1 MNEAFAKVS
10 HIFFAK
16 NIVAMYLFSNIVTST
31 VSQSVARSLVGRG
44 QFILSRLIYNW
55 KTALSVL
62 FVTKKSDFW
71 SAARTCFISFAEKVN

>member
-1 MNEAFAKVS
+1 MNEAFAKAS
-10 HIFFAK
+10 HIFFTK

-31 VSQSVARSLVGRG
+31 GSQSVARSPDGRG

-71 SAARTCFISFAEKVN
+71 SAARTCFLSLAEKVN